1 MNQQAQTQRGFL
13 PVSIE
18 KENLQNSDTVQFD
31 VIFVTGDPYYDHPL
45 SGIAI
50 LSRLLEL
57 KGYSV
62 GIVAEPQNKEDY
74 LRCGR
79 AKYLFCITSGLLDS
93 SLANYTPMLRERENV
108 MVPVHAPIVYTS
120 KIKEY
125 FKGSMTVIGGVE
137 ATTRRFTHFDYKEN
151 KLRRGVL
158 NDSKADLLIHG
169 NAERALLD
177 LLSRIKKLTAEDS
190 FTKFKEIQEKLNLA
204 TIDALSYRVKANELP
219 EGVRKLPSFEACAA
233 DSSKFSLLTRIHYLL
248 PNSEFIEPCGSGFI
262 KHNRPS
268 HPLSE
273 KEMDLIYDLPFT
285 RKLHPNSKLFDYHQ
299 SMVDFLENSVV
310 IGRGCWGS
318 CNFCVIPLVQGKE
331 VAKRSTESILLEI
344 ERLYKSGVKKINDLT
359 LPTLNMYGSYCSL
372 YEDEQ
377 KMSSAIIE
385 EEITV
390 LNKTKYCNQKCAGCP
405 KRVLRDDLYPLLEGV
420 EKLQE
425 KYAGTTLEL
434 RSAIRHDVILNQK
447 KLFRK
452 IMQFTSRLKI
462 APEHISNKVL
472 AQMNKG
478 TRADFEEFLKEF
490 NLVNKEQGTKKRLVP
505 YFVAGHPGSTISDM
519 EILSK
524 FCDEKNI
531 YVNLTQVFTPTPG
544 TASTAAYYSGKD
556 TFTKEDVYVARGFR
570 EKKDQKNILVL
581 KENNDLAEKD
591 DLG

>member
-62 GIVAEPQNKEDY
+62 GIVAEPQSKEDY

-190 FTKFKEIQEKLNLA
+190 FTKFKEIHC
-204 TIDALSYRVKANELP
+204 IH
-219 EGVRKLPSFEACAA
+219 
-233 DSSKFSLLTRIHYLL
+233 FSL
-248 PNSEFIEPCGSGFI
+248 
-262 KHNRPS
+262 
-268 HPLSE
+268 
-273 KEMDLIYDLPFT
+273 M
-285 RKLHPNSKLFDYHQ
+285 
-299 SMVDFLENSVV
+299 
-310 IGRGCWGS
+310 
-318 CNFCVIPLVQGKE
+318 
-331 VAKRSTESILLEI
+331 
-344 ERLYKSGVKKINDLT
+344 
-359 LPTLNMYGSYCSL
+359 
-372 YEDEQ
+372 
-377 KMSSAIIE
+377 
-385 EEITV
+385 
-390 LNKTKYCNQKCAGCP
+390 
-405 KRVLRDDLYPLLEGV
+405 
-420 EKLQE
+420 
-425 KYAGTTLEL
+425 
-434 RSAIRHDVILNQK
+434 
-447 KLFRK
+447 
-452 IMQFTSRLKI
+452 
-462 APEHISNKVL
+462 
-472 AQMNKG
+472 
-478 TRADFEEFLKEF
+478 
-490 NLVNKEQGTKKRLVP
+490 
-505 YFVAGHPGSTISDM
+505 
-519 EILSK
+519 
-524 FCDEKNI
+524 
-531 YVNLTQVFTPTPG
+531 
-544 TASTAAYYSGKD
+544 
-556 TFTKEDVYVARGFR
+556 
-570 EKKDQKNILVL
+570 
-581 KENNDLAEKD
+581 
-591 DLG
+591 